1 MNEIRP
7 FEPSAP
13 NGNPQ
18 GPGSAITPYGAG
30 PQLDVHGEDEGSG
43 ISLDTYKRALKRH
56 AGVVALFVG
65 LGGLASVA
73 VWRFVEPEFVARG
86 SLWVDKSN
94 QTEDIPNG
102 PISSPAPLEERSWVD
117 LIRSRAVL
125 DSVVLS
131 ERLYLRTQTPESVA
145 TLTVDDDYR
154 PGNYRLVLRG
164 GQATLSAVGDSLRH
178 VVPAGDS
185 VGAPFGIRWAPQP
198 GSLDGESTVDFS
210 LVSLVDASRELGD
223 LMITTTDLSNSFIWV
238 ELAGK
243 DARKIASTVNSVMDR
258 QVRLASELKQQMHED
273 QTAILEAQLAVAQEE
288 MTQAEAE
295 LERFRIATITLPGDV
310 SPVAPGLTITRD
322 PVFNDFFERRL
333 TVERLTSDRNRLATE
348 LAAMAE
354 SGVRIERLESI
365 ETAQLA
371 SELTLALGDLTTVRN
386 DLRQLRLQYTD
397 DYPPVQDL
405 IQRVGLLE
413 TVTIPGMVRSLV
425 DELDSRL
432 SYLGSRLDLTESELS
447 RIPSRTIEEARLQR
461 RVTLAEELYSNLLRR
476 YEQAQLA
483 AATSGIPEVR
493 VLDRATVP
501 QVPLLD
507 ERLQFVLLALGGFAA
522 AGVLMAIMMDR
533 LDPRIRYASEVTSEV
548 GLGILGVIPR
558 VVTEGRG
565 AEQSANA
572 TVEAFRDLR
581 LNLSYAYGSAGP
593 IALTVTSPDPSDGKS
608 FIAANMAMAFAQFGR
623 RTLVVD
629 ADTRRGDIHEALGV
643 SRRPGLTDYLAG
655 SASLDEIIQDT
666 HQPGLQIIASGS
678 RQNNSP
684 ELLGSEVTA
693 KLLAE
698 MRTRYQVIIFDSP
711 PLGAGSDALLL
722 GAMTGALAV
731 VLRSNQTNKEMAIR
745 KLEQL
750 SRLPV
755 RVLGAILNDVARTE
769 LERRHSYYL
778 AGYATSE
785 EDALVRTDSS
795 IEEESPYELEHTR

>member
-7 FEPSAP
+7 YEASPP
-13 NGNPQ
+13 DGNAHVPVT
-18 GPGSAITPYGAG
+18 AIAPYGAG
-30 PQLDVHGEDEGSG
+30 PQLDVSGEEEGGG
-43 ISLDTYKRALKRH
+43 ISLHAYRRALKRH
-56 AGVVALFVG
+56 AWVIVLCAG
-65 LGGLASVA
+65 LGGVASLA

-86 SLWVDKSN
+86 SLWIDKSN
-94 QTEDIPNG
+94 QTEDVAAG

-117 LIRSRAVL
+117 LLRSRAVL

-131 ERLYLRTQTPESVA
+131 ERLYLRTQTPGPVLNLA
-145 TLTVDDDYR
+145 VDQDYR
-154 PGNYRLVLRG
+154 PGDYRLVLRG
-164 GQATLSAVGDSLRH
+164 GQTTLVALGDSLRH

-185 VGAPFGIRWAPQP
+185 VGALFGIRWAPSEA
-198 GSLDGESTVDFS
+198 SLDGQSTVDFS
-210 LVSLVDASRELGD
+210 LVSLVDASRELD
-223 LMITTTDLSNSFIWV
+223 ALLTTTTDLSNSFIWV
-238 ELAGK
+238 ELSGK
-243 DARKIASTVNSVMDR
+243 DAGKIAATVNSVMDR

-273 QTAILEAQLAVAQEE
+273 QTEILEVQLAVAQEE
-288 MTQAEAE
+288 MTQAEAQ

-310 SPVAPGLTITRD
+310 SPVAPGLTMTRD

-333 TVERLTSDRNRLATE
+333 TVERLSSDRNRLASE
-348 LAAMAE
+348 LAAMSE

-365 ETAQLA
+365 ETVQLA
-371 SELTLALGDLTTVRN
+371 SELTLALGDLTTARN
-386 DLRQLRLQYTD
+386 ELRQMRLQYMD
-397 DYPPVQDL
+397 EYPPLQDL
-405 IQRVGLLE
+405 ILRVAQLE
-413 TVTIPGMVRSLV
+413 TVTIPGMVGSLV
-425 DELDSRL
+425 AELDSRL
-432 SYLGSRLDLTESELS
+432 SYLGNRLDLTESELS

-461 RVTLAEELYSNLLRR
+461 RVTLAEELYGNLLRR

-501 QVPLLD
+501 QVPLID
-507 ERLQFVLLALGGFAA
+507 ERLQLVLLALGGFTA

-565 AEQSANA
+565 AEDSANA

-608 FIAANMAMAFAQFGR
+608 FISANLAMAFAQFGR
-623 RTLVVD
+623 RTLVID

-666 HQPGLQIIASGS
+666 HQAGLQIISSGS
-678 RQNNSP
+678 RHNNSP

-722 GAMTGALAV
+722 GAMTGALAI
-731 VLRSNQTNKEMAIR
+731 VLRSNQTNKQMAVR

-750 SRLPV
+750 SKLPV
-755 RVLGAILNDVARTE
+755 RVLGAILNDVARNE
-769 LERRHSYYL
+769 LERRHGYYL
-778 AGYATSE
+778 AGYGTSE
-785 EDALVRTDSS
+785 EDALLRPGSS
-795 IEEESPYELEHTR
+795 TEEESPYTLEHAQ